1 MSKLIENLILKILRE
16 DVTEVDGTTELSAA
30 GEGTPVSK
38 SGYNVYLL
46 GGKTFGKGK
55 LRTQHA
61 QKLAT
66 QNGAEDAFVI
76 TFTKPSFGAKT
87 NDNYILDDIKL
98 MFSRQK
104 RVGGGAMGFYNDG
117 KHTYVVVPVKN
128 TPLKKIFHIWII
140 DTSEYVDVIKQIQN
154 KITTILPVTATTE
167 TLIQELLKLDKIP
180 LMSKST
186 FKIWIA
192 DLEKLAVETKTD
204 ISALEFPN
212 FSNITDLD
220 VKISSV
226 SSFRPNWDIIK
237 DLGDGKTI
245 INVPM
250 GVKGPI
256 LGAVGEILHISK
268 PGANPGEIINTYI
281 PYNGILKFKDET
293 SDEFIELTGKFKDGL
308 PYIASSIVYYG
319 LQQPTEIASFDGDI
333 TKENVV
339 VIGSGTRA
347 ADESYAK
354 LKVFIKEGDAVFNN
368 GKTYSGTWYTDDT
381 SISIQKQSS
390 KFKTGYI
397 STKEGKEL
405 GKYVDGKFSKTTEAD
420 KDTRT
425 NLVAVDTVTY
435 PFEWQ
440 TTSGTITVN
449 DSGADYVYY
458 FDNESWF
465 EYPKTKF
472 ETEIKTIDT
481 DLTFKKIL
489 QTDRIN
495 ELNLKH
501 GKTVAPIEKKE
512 EPKPTPEPKPKS
524 KKKYFT
530 ITSNVV
536 NLYRWDDNNKYFIL
550 KLESVDKNNL
560 PAKEWRVTK
569 TKTGKIQDKSNE
581 YTMYSIGKVKLKEG
595 FVELW
600 VPSARINIKEK

>member
-16 DVTEVDGTTELSAA
+16 DVTEVDGTTELSDIV
-30 GEGTPVSK
+30 GNIPLSK
-38 SGYNVYLL
+38 SGYIVRVL
-46 GGKTFGKGK
+46 GSETFGKGK

-61 QKLAT
+61 RKIAK
-66 QNGAEDAFVI
+66 QNGAKTAFVI
-76 TFTKPSFGAKT
+76 TFTKPSISKKI
-87 NDNYILDDIKL
+87 NDNYILDDIKTICS
-98 MFSRQK
+98 FGESIGISNK
-104 RVGGGAMGFYNDG
+104 ASYNDG

-154 KITTILPVTATTE
+154 KITTIPPVTATTG

-186 FKIWIA
+186 FEIWIA

-226 SSFRPNWDIIK
+226 GSFRPDWDIIK

-245 INVPM
+245 INVPV

-281 PYNGILKFKDET
+281 PYNGTLKFKDET

-501 GKTVAPIEKKE
+501 GKIVAPIEKKE
-512 EPKPTPEPKPKS
+512 EPKPKDDPKPKK

-530 ITSNVV
+530 INTNVV
-536 NLYRWDDNNKYFIL
+536 NLYRWDDTNKYFKL
-550 KLESVDKNNL
+550 KLQSIDKNEL
-560 PAKEWRVTK
+560 SAKEWQVTK
-569 TKTGKIQDKSNE
+569 SKTGTIENKPNK
-581 YTMYSIGKVKLKEG
+581 YTM
-595 FVELW
+595 
-600 VPSARINIKEK
+600 